1 MTTTPLVL
9 EDLLRPG
16 LRIVF
21 CGTAPGRMSAE
32 KRAYYAHPQNRFWRI
47 LHETGLTP
55 RRLRPEEYPEL
66 LTYDIGLTDIAK
78 HSFGMDNQLPRGSL
92 GRTAAEALRERIGA
106 CAPRF
111 LAFTSLKGG
120 SSFLHRPVRPGA
132 QVETIGETRMWA
144 LPSPS
149 PAANWTWDPG
159 PWFALADVV
168 RG

>member
-1 MTTTPLVL
+1 MTEIPFVL

-16 LRIVF
+16 LGIVF

-32 KRAYYAHPQNRFWRI
+32 RRAYYAHPQNKFWRI

-78 HSFGMDNQLPRGSL
+78 HSFGMDNQLPSGSL

-120 SSFLHRPVRPGA
+120 SSFLRRTVRPGA
-132 QVETIGETRMWA
+132 QDETIGATRIWA

-149 PAANWTWDPG
+149 PAANWSWDSQ
-159 PWFALADVV
+159 PWFALAELA
-168 RG
+168 RA